1 MTKGTPRKVELYFPP
16 VRLMIP
22 AAVRVA
28 RLMVTNPSRPS
39 QGLLR
44 TQSCI
49 EQQRMAMVTTRI
61 RLVTR

>member
-1 MTKGTPRKVELYFPP
+1 MTKGIPRKVELYFPP

-28 RLMVTNPSRPS
+28 RVTVSNPSRPS

-44 TQSCI
+44 TQSCM
-49 EQQRMAMVTTRI
+49 EQQRMAKVTTRTKLVI
-61 RLVTR
+61 R

>member
-1 MTKGTPRKVELYFPP
+1 
-16 VRLMIP
+16 MIP

-28 RLMVTNPSRPS
+28 RLMVTSPSRPN

-44 TQSCI
+44 TQSCM